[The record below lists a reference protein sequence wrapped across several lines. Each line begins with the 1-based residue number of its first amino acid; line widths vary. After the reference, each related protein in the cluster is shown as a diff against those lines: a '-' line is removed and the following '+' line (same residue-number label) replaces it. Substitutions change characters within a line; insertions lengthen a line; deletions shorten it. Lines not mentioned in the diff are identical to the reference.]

1 MSKLYLILGSDR
13 APLAKGSP
21 VGPVLGETLKLNVL
35 EQKAEDVA
43 KHPILILMSES
54 SGQLPIQCHLV
65 ERTGDVVTLRKMM
78 TLDASVQRELRIPV
92 QFDSFIYP
100 LDESFSGRK
109 TLVSID
115 LSCGG
120 MSFYSDDGL
129 EPGQTAEVVIPVTS
143 NPLVVTMEVLRKQV
157 LHDGRAYYAARFV
170 DLLEEEEKLICE
182 AVFGI
187 QLRVGREKEML
198 LR

>member
-13 APLAKGSP
+13 TLIAKGSP
-21 VGPVLGETLKLNVL
+21 VGPVLGETLQLKIL
-35 EQKAEDVA
+35 EQKAQEVA
-43 KHPILILMSES
+43 GHQILILMSE
-54 SGQLPIQCHLV
+54 GADQLPVQCHLV
-65 ERTGDVVTLRKMM
+65 ERTEDVVTLRKMM
-78 TLDASVQRELRIPV
+78 TLDVSVQRELRIPV
-92 QFDSFIYP
+92 RFDSFIYP
-100 LDESFSGRK
+100 LDDSFKGRK
-109 TLVSID
+109 TMVSID

-120 MSFYSDDGL
+120 MSFYSDSRL
-129 EPGQTAEVVIPVTS
+129 ELGQTVETVIPVTT
-143 NPLVVTMEVLRKQV
+143 NPLVVTMEILRKQM
-157 LHDGRAYYAARFV
+157 LNDGRAYYAARFV